1 MGILSIAAGILEQ
14 GFIFGIMALGIY
26 ITYKILDFP
35 DLSVDGTFPLGAAVS
50 TKLILS
56 GINPWLGL
64 LAAFFAGALAGML
77 TGFFHVK
84 LKIKDLL
91 SGILTMT
98 LLYSVNY
105 RIVGAPNEF
114 FMGEGTIFS
123 AVNSLIPNMSPALK
137 PYTALLTV
145 FVIALAVKY
154 VLDWYLGTKSGF
166 LLKSVGSNES
176 LVITL
181 AEDPGKIKIIGL
193 AICNGLVAL
202 AGAIYSQRSTQFDIS
217 SGTGM
222 LVMGL
227 AAVIIGTTVFSKIK
241 FLRITTG
248 VLIGMIVYK
257 ACITLAISSGL
268 KSSDMNLVVT
278 VLFVLTLVLNDLS
291 KKKGAAKNVKA

>member
-1 MGILSIAAGILEQ
+1 MGILSLAAGILEQ

-56 GINPWLGL
+56 GINPWIGL
-64 LAAFFAGALAGML
+64 LGAFFAGALAGTL

-105 RIVGAPNEF
+105 RIVGKPNEF
-114 FMGEGTIFS
+114 FMGENTIFTS
-123 AVNSLIPNMSPALK
+123 VNSLFPNISPVLK
-137 PYTALLTV
+137 TYTALLTV
-145 FVIALAVKY
+145 LVIAVLVKY
-154 VLDWYLGTKSGF
+154 ALDWYLSTKSGF

-181 AEDPGKIKIIGL
+181 AEDPGKIKVIGL

-202 AGAIYSQRSTQFDIS
+202 AGSIYSQRSSQFDIS

-227 AAVIIGTTVFSKIK
+227 AAVIIGTTVFSKMK

-248 VLIGMIVYK
+248 VLVGMIVYK

-268 KSSDMNLVVT
+268 QSSDMNLVVT

-291 KKKGAAKNVKA
+291 KKKGAAKIAKT

>member
-1 MGILSIAAGILEQ
+1 MGILSLAAGILEQ

-56 GINPWLGL
+56 GINPWIGL
-64 LAAFFAGALAGML
+64 LGAFFAGALAGML

-105 RIVGAPNEF
+105 RIVGKPNEF
-114 FMGEGTIFS
+114 FMGENTIFTS
-123 AVNSLIPNMSPALK
+123 VNSLFPNISPVLK
-137 PYTALLTV
+137 TYTALLTV
-145 FVIALAVKY
+145 FVIAVLVKY
-154 VLDWYLGTKSGF
+154 ALDWYLSTKSGF

-181 AEDPGKIKIIGL
+181 AENPGKVKVIGL

-202 AGAIYSQRSTQFDIS
+202 AGAIYSQRSSQFDIS

-227 AAVIIGTTVFSKIK
+227 AAVIIGTTVFSKMK

-248 VLIGMIVYK
+248 VLVGMIVYK

-268 KSSDMNLVVT
+268 QSSDMNLVVT

-291 KKKGAAKNVKA
+291 KKKGAAKIAKT